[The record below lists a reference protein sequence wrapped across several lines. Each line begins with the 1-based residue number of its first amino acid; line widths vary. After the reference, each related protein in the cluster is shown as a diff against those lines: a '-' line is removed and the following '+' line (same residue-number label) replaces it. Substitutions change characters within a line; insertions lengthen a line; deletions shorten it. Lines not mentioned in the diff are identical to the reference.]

1 MNATYLIL
9 FVLLLVIVGIGIG
22 YGIARLIDK
31 SKEAELE
38 KTHLRLLRPNTDED
52 SDAPPPEPKF
62 ILRVFIN
69 EEGNEHDYY
78 VRFIDGH
85 ATACDVDSATLL
97 NEKDA
102 LEKIEGM
109 RGGRPHMRII
119 LEGQRAWVWRGA
131 WRDAR

>member
-31 SKEAELE
+31 SRKSKFRKA
-38 KTHLRLLRPNTDED
+38 HLRLLRQHAAENK
-52 SDAPPPEPKF
+52 DAPPPEPKF
-62 ILRVFIN
+62 LLRVFIN
-69 EEGNEHDYY
+69 EEGNKHDYY

-109 RGGRPHMRII
+109 SGGRPHMRIV
-119 LEGQRAWVWRGA
+119 LERQIAWGTRGA
-131 WRDAR
+131 WRDLR